1 MLERLGQSMLNAIQR
16 MAGRGVMTEQDLKQ
30 TLRDVRV
37 ALLEADVV
45 FPVIKNFLAQ
55 VEAQAIGQKLLK
67 SVRPDQLLM
76 KIVYDEMMALLD
88 NEATVWAL
96 GSSVMCVGLQG
107 SGKTTLCSKLAYLFR
122 EKKEKVL
129 LVSLDPYRPGAQE
142 QLRILAEQVGVDPL
156 PVIAREDVRDTAKR
170 ALAHSKTY
178 DRIIFDTA
186 GRLHIDQALMKELHD
201 LDKII
206 QAKEVLLVCD
216 SLMGQSVK
224 DVVEAFSELPLSGVA
239 LSKLDANHKAGIL
252 LSLKFLLKKPVK
264 VLGTGEKPEDVMA
277 WDAKRL
283 VGRILD
289 QGDITELV
297 QRTTQAVSLET
308 QEKQFDRLKQGI
320 FTLDDL
326 ITQLD
331 AMNKMGGLNTIL
343 KFIPGMRNVSAA
355 LQDKDT
361 SFKKEKAM
369 LSSMTSKERK
379 NPKILNASRKL
390 RIAKGSGTQVSDL
403 NQLLSRFEQMK
414 KMLQQF
420 SKISR

>member
-1 MLERLGQSMLNAIQR
+1 MLNAIQR
-16 MAGRGVMTEQDLKQ
+16 LAGRGVMTEQDLKQ
-30 TLRDVRV
+30 TLREVRV

-45 FPVIKNFLAQ
+45 FPVIKSFLAQ

-76 KIVYDEMMALLD
+76 KIVYDEMLGLLD
-88 NEATVWAL
+88 NEATVWTPAL
-96 GSSVMCVGLQG
+96 SVMCVGLQG
-107 SGKTTLCSKLAYLFR
+107 SGKTTLCSKLAYLFHG
-122 EKKEKVL
+122 KKEKVL

-142 QLRILAEQVGVDPL
+142 QLRILAQQVGVDAL
-156 PVIAREDVRDTAKR
+156 PIIVGEDVRDTAKR
-170 ALAHSKTY
+170 ALAQSSRY

-186 GRLHIDQALMKELHD
+186 GRLHIDQELMKELHD
-201 LDKII
+201 LYDII
-206 QAKEVLLVCD
+206 RAKEVLLVCD

-224 DVVEAFSELPLSGVA
+224 DVVEAFSQLPLSGVA

-355 LQDKDT
+355 LEDKDT

-379 NPKILNASRKL
+379 NPKLLNASRKV
-390 RIAKGSGTQVSDL
+390 RIAKGSGTQVSDI

-414 KMLQQF
+414 KMMQQF
-420 SKISR
+420 SKLSR

>member
-1 MLERLGQSMLNAIQR
+1 
-16 MAGRGVMTEQDLKQ
+16 
-30 TLRDVRV
+30 
-37 ALLEADVV
+37 
-45 FPVIKNFLAQ
+45 
-55 VEAQAIGQKLLK
+55 
-67 SVRPDQLLM
+67 
-76 KIVYDEMMALLD
+76 
-88 NEATVWAL
+88 
-96 GSSVMCVGLQG
+96 MCVGLQG

-142 QLRILAEQVGVDPL
+142 QLRILAEQVGVDVL

-170 ALAHSKTY
+170 ALAHRKTY

-289 QGDITELV
+289 QGDIAELV

-308 QEKQFDRLKQGI
+308 QEKQLDRLKQGI

-355 LQDKDT
+355 LEDKDT

-379 NPKILNASRKL
+379 NPKILNASRKV

-420 SKISR
+420 SKLSR

>member
-16 MAGRGVMTEQDLKQ
+16 IAGRGVMTEQDLKQ
-30 TLRDVRV
+30 TLREVRV

-45 FPVIKNFLAQ
+45 FPVIKSFLTQ
-55 VEAQAIGQKLLK
+55 VEVQAIGQKLLK

-76 KIVYDEMMALLD
+76 KIVYDEMLALLD
-88 NEATVWAL
+88 NEVTVWTPA
-96 GSSVMCVGLQG
+96 SSVMCVGLQG
-107 SGKTTLCSKLAYLFR
+107 SGKTTLCSKLAYLFHGT
-122 EKKEKVL
+122 KEKVL

-142 QLRILAEQVGVDPL
+142 QLRVLAQQVGVDAL
-156 PVIAREDVRDTAKR
+156 PVIEGEDVRDTAKR
-170 ALAHSKTY
+170 ALALSKSY
-178 DRIIFDTA
+178 DRVIFDTA
-186 GRLHIDQALMKELHD
+186 GRLHIDQELMKELHD
-201 LDKII
+201 LYGII
-206 QAKEVLLVCD
+206 RAKEVLLVCD

-224 DVVEAFSELPLSGVA
+224 DVVEAFSQLPLSGVA

-355 LQDKDT
+355 LEDKDT

-379 NPKILNASRKL
+379 NPKLLNASRKV

-403 NQLLSRFEQMK
+403 NQLLSRFEKMK
-414 KMLQQF
+414 KMMQQF
-420 SKISR
+420 SKLSR